1 MFFFREKACWPFF
14 KEDSMGMS
22 DTKRF
27 DREFMMHSWSVQ
39 TALDPIVVAKTGG
52 VYMWDENGKRY
63 LDMTSQLMNQNIG
76 HQHPKVVKA
85 IQDQAAKVCFI
96 APGVAYETRS
106 FLGKALAAVTPGTLK
121 KFFFTLGGA
130 DANENA
136 VKMARAY
143 TKKWKIV
150 TRYRSYHG
158 ATYGAIA
165 LSGDPRRPPVEPAMP
180 GVVRVFDPYCYRCSF
195 GLTYPSCDLRCARS
209 VEEVITYETPE
220 TVAAVLVET
229 VVGSNGLIVP
239 PEGYMQLLREICTRN
254 GVLLIADE
262 VMCGFGRTGK
272 WFAVDNWKVVPDMMT
287 LAKGLTSGYIPLGAV
302 ALSKNITDVLDKKM
316 LYAGLTYN
324 AHPLACGAAIATLKV
339 YEEDKLLEN
348 TAAMEEVVRQ
358 ELEAL
363 KAKHKSVGDV
373 RGIGLFWLIE
383 LVKDKK
389 TKEPLVKWNAMGA
402 DAAVSKEINKRLL
415 EGGVYTTVRWN
426 FLFIVPPLCIK
437 KDELLEGLKVIDQ
450 VLDYADS
457 LAK

>member
-1 MFFFREKACWPFF
+1 
-14 KEDSMGMS
+14 MS
-22 DTKRF
+22 LSDVKRY
-27 DREFMMHSWSVQ
+27 DREYVIHSWSVQ
-39 TALDPIVVAKTGG
+39 ATLDPLVISKTQG

-63 LDMTSQLMNQNIG
+63 IDMTSQLINQNIG
-76 HQHPKVVKA
+76 HQHPKVVEA
-85 IQDQAAKVCFI
+85 IRKQAEKVCFV
-96 APGVAYETRS
+96 APGVAYESRS
-106 FLGKALAAVTPGTLK
+106 FLGKALAEVTPGDLK

-195 GLTYPSCDLRCARS
+195 GLTYPSCDLRCAAS
-209 VEEVITYETPE
+209 VAEVIQYETPE

-239 PEGYMQLLREICTRN
+239 PDGYMQRLREICTQN

-272 WFAVDNWKVVPDMMT
+272 WFGVDHWKVIPDMITM
-287 LAKGLTSGYIPLGAV
+287 AKGLTSGYVPLGAV
-302 ALSKNITDVLDKKM
+302 ALSKKITDVLDQQM

-324 AHPLACGAAIATLKV
+324 AHPLACGAAIATLQV
-339 YEEDKLLEN
+339 YKEDRLIEN
-348 TAAMEEVVRQ
+348 TVAMGEVVRR

-363 KAKHKSVGDV
+363 KAKHRCVGDV
-373 RGIGLFWLIE
+373 RGIGLFWAIE

-389 TKEPLVKWNAMGA
+389 TREPLVKWNAMGSE
-402 DAAVSKEINKRLL
+402 AAISREINKRLL

-426 FLFIVPPLCIK
+426 FLFIAPPLCIK
-437 KDELLEGLKVIDQ
+437 EDELREGLRVIDK
-450 VLDYADS
+450 VLEYADTQ
-457 LAK
+457 AG